1 LQAIQTA
8 LQRLEEGCSIE
19 EAKAICDPGVLH
31 QLFIWQVEIPF
42 QHSC

>member
-8 LQRLEEGCSIE
+8 LQRLEEGGSIE

-42 QHSC
+42 HCSC